1 MRFSHAVFDVGNIRK
16 AFGWFSESTQTCRK
30 WHSYNAKISRC
41 LQIFV
46 LWGLAGMKMY
56 HYTQCINN
64 RLEDCSFL
72 TFFYK
77 IHLSKDSLHFERT
90 WEMSEKTLLMP
101 HELLCNMYWLNHL
114 DGISLHLQCPKVE
127 ASQPNKTKGIN
138 EAHTVL
144 IVLWFNFVAVSVD
157 FLQSGIARFFSSA
170 YRYTNICLF
179 FLTMII
185 LIKISLYC
193 LFVKL
198 LLLIR

>member
-1 MRFSHAVFDVGNIRK
+1 
-16 AFGWFSESTQTCRK
+16 
-30 WHSYNAKISRC
+30 
-41 LQIFV
+41 
-46 LWGLAGMKMY
+46 
-56 HYTQCINN
+56 
-64 RLEDCSFL
+64 
-72 TFFYK
+72 
-77 IHLSKDSLHFERT
+77 
-90 WEMSEKTLLMP
+90 MSEKTLLMP

-144 IVLWFNFVAVSVD
+144 VVLWFNFVAVSVD